1 MDAYRV
7 KGIAPMGKARQQ
19 FSMDI
24 TATDIADAEH
34 RVYSI
39 IGSRHKIN
47 RRTIEIKSCDKIDPS
62 ESTDPR
68 VVDYFREQLATMK
81 SMPGKETKTK
91 DAPSQE
97 EE

>member
-24 TATDIADAEH
+24 IATDTADAEH
-34 RVYSI
+34 RAYSI
-39 IGSRHKIN
+39 IGSRHKAN
-47 RRTIEIKSCDKIDPS
+47 RRTIEIKSCDKIDPRESS
-62 ESTDPR
+62 EPKVLDH
-68 VVDYFREQLATMK
+68 FREQLATME
-81 SMPGKETKTK
+81 SLPAKETTI
-91 DAPSQE
+91 QE